1 MKTRFASVAL
11 VVALLT
17 SAAAQAQQVTFG
29 KRNEV
34 GQKATFKTD
43 VGTQMK
49 INAAGQNID
58 QTMKVVRSA
67 TVTIEAVDNTG
78 KPTQATYVFDNN
90 NTGEMV
96 MAGQRQEMASG
107 LAGKTVTVKR
117 DGVNGL
123 SYSVQLDD
131 QSKNELKEMFE
142 PESGML
148 PSKPIGVGETWEV
161 AGDDLKKLMP
171 QGQGGNLDA
180 KGTGK
185 LLAVET
191 TNGRQVAKVE
201 FTMSMRG
208 NEGGMNMT
216 LTLSGTGLVD
226 VATSQPVDLTL
237 AGPMKMNGNTPE
249 GAIAIDGTMSFTAK
263 NSISA
268 GGGGGVPALD
278 IGRPKPQ
285 PIDPFNLPAKPAAV
299 NFEGTFSDEKMTLTL
314 GPSKLGLTGTIKRGA
329 NEFPVTASEQGN
341 KLTGSFKAG
350 DSLFDFTATMQG
362 DTMTF
367 QTGNTTYNLKRQA
380 AKPVNPLE

>member
-1 MKTRFASVAL
+1 MKTRFALVAL
-11 VVALLT
+11 AVALFT
-17 SAAAQAQQVTFG
+17 SAGARAQQVTFG
-29 KRNEV
+29 KRSEV

-67 TVTIEAVDNTG
+67 TVTIEAVDGNG
-78 KPTQATYVFDNN
+78 RPTKATYVFDNN

-107 LAGKTVTVKR
+107 LAGKTVTVTR
-117 DGVNGL
+117 NGENL
-123 SYSVQLDD
+123 EYSVQLDD
-131 QSKNELKEMFE
+131 QSKNELKEMFT

-161 AGDDLKKLMP
+161 AGEDLKKLMP
-171 QGQGGNLDA
+171 QGQAGNIDA
-180 KGTGK
+180 KGSGK
-185 LLAVET
+185 LLGVDT
-191 TNGRQVAKVE
+191 VNGRQVAKVE
-201 FTMSMRG
+201 FTVAMRG
-208 NEGGMNMT
+208 KEGEMNVSMS
-216 LTLSGTGLVD
+216 LSGSGLVD

-237 AGPMKMNGNTPE
+237 AGPMKMNGNTPQ
-249 GAIAIDGTMSFTAK
+249 GAIAVDGTMSFTAK
-263 NSISA
+263 NAITG
-268 GGGGGVPALD
+268 GGGGGVPPID
-278 IGRPKPQ
+278 IGKPK
-285 PIDPFNLPAKPAAV
+285 PIDPFNLPVNPPAAAS
-299 NFEGTFSDEKMTLTL
+299 FAGTFSDEKMTLTL

-350 DSLFDFTATMQG
+350 DSNFDFTATLQG

-367 QTGNTTYNLKRQA
+367 QTGNSTYSLKRHA